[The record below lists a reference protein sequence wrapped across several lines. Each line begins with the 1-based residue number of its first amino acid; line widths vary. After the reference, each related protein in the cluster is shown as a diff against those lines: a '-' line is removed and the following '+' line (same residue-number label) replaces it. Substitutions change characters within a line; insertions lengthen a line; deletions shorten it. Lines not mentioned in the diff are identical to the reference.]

1 MALYFADKAFDWK
14 LLAGSSCAFG
24 VFDGLHT
31 GHQYLIGQAIG
42 TRTPGGR
49 AIALTFDIDPDEI
62 FRPDKLKKLS
72 RNADRLDALAKSGVD
87 DVVAFR
93 FNENLFSKKP
103 EEFLETAFPGGV
115 PAHMHVGEDFR
126 FGARAAGT
134 VETLQKW
141 GASVGCKVH
150 PHHLV
155 SADGEPV
162 TATRIRK
169 LLMDCKVKEAN
180 RLLGHPYSLR
190 ETVRRGRG
198 DGTGF
203 GFATANLQVQPH
215 DRVLGEGVYGAYA
228 TVDGTRCK
236 AAVSVGVSPTF
247 EATATAN
254 MEVHILD
261 FEGDLV
267 DRPILVAFVEYL
279 RPMRK
284 FDSTDELIATV
295 TADIQWVRDN
305 L

>member
-1 MALYFADKAFDWK
+1 M
-14 LLAGSSCAFG
+14 
-24 VFDGLHT
+24 
-31 GHQYLIGQAIG
+31 
-42 TRTPGGR
+42 
-49 AIALTFDIDPDEI
+49 
-62 FRPDKLKKLS
+62 
-72 RNADRLDALAKSGVD
+72 
-87 DVVAFR
+87 
-93 FNENLFSKKP
+93 
-103 EEFLETAFPGGV
+103 
-115 PAHMHVGEDFR
+115 
-126 FGARAAGT
+126 
-134 VETLQKW
+134 
-141 GASVGCKVH
+141 
-150 PHHLV
+150 
-155 SADGEPV
+155 
-162 TATRIRK
+162 
-169 LLMDCKVKEAN
+169 
-180 RLLGHPYSLR
+180 
-190 ETVRRGRG
+190 RRGRG

-267 DRPILVAFVEYL
+267 DRPILVEYVEYL